1 MYSIYDENEKKA
13 YIIKTILRVGVGASI
28 VDNSHSGGC
37 SYEIDVETGRVVS
50 RGWSHTVTEQ
60 IFHPSSEICML
71 GRQIPFWQETMS
83 MVKRAAEMMP
93 SVTFIGWDV
102 AITEKSPIFI
112 EGNHDPDLDIM
123 EFVGNSGYLPLIKQ
137 HLKF

>member
-1 MYSIYDENEKKA
+1 
-13 YIIKTILRVGVGASI
+13 
-28 VDNSHSGGC
+28 
-37 SYEIDVETGRVVS
+37 
-50 RGWSHTVTEQ
+50 
-60 IFHPSSEICML
+60 
-71 GRQIPFWQETMS
+71 
-83 MVKRAAEMMP
+83 MMP